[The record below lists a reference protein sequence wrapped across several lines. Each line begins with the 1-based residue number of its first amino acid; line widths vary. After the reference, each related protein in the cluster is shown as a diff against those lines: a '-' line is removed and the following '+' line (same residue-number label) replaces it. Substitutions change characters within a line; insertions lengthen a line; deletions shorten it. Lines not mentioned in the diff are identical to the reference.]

1 MNFNLTY
8 IYVLAFTA
16 LSGLGIVFLNPES
29 ILAFCFFLF
38 FYLIIVNSDA
48 ISTSLNEQKQTLR
61 SQLLTTMIHG
71 QTATLNTRKVRTIK
85 KIVLLDTLK
94 QLVHNTCIY

>member
-8 IYVLAFTA
+8 IYALAFSA

-29 ILAFCFFLF
+29 ILALCFFLF

-48 ISTSLNEQKQTLR
+48 ISTSLNEQKQNLR
-61 SQLLTTMIHG
+61 SQLLTTMIDG
-71 QTATLNTRKVRTIK
+71 QTATLKSRKNHFYKKSALLNCIK
-85 KIVLLDTLK
+85 QTL
-94 QLVHNTCIY
+94 HN